1 MLIYFLNVVCSVIFL
16 MNICEFNRD
25 EILQDVKAEAA
36 GKELVMAVVQVGND
50 PASDVYVRNK
60 KKTAEECGIEC
71 IHCNLRE
78 DASYSDVA
86 KIIQGLNEDS
96 KVTGL
101 MLQLPLPE
109 HLKQFEQNFLDMID
123 WKKDIDGLSTE
134 SVGRLWSNKRC
145 LKPATAQGIMSL
157 LDDDL
162 RDHTVAIINRS
173 RLIGKP
179 LVKMLEER
187 NATPVLCHSKTDQ
200 NFMTLLLHKADIIIT
215 ATGQP
220 KWLSLEDCVTHTIVG
235 DCCNVLQIIDAG
247 IIRDLNGKLCGD
259 VDKDSFA
266 FTSVQVTPVPKG
278 VGILTTSFVIKNVV
292 EAYKLQHC

>member
-1 MLIYFLNVVCSVIFL
+1 MLIYFLNVVCSVILL

-78 DASYSDVA
+78 DVSYSDVV

-162 RDHTVAIINRS
+162 RDYTVAIINRS

-200 NFMTLLLHKADIIIT
+200 NFIT
-215 ATGQP
+215 
-220 KWLSLEDCVTHTIVG
+220 
-235 DCCNVLQIIDAG
+235 
-247 IIRDLNGKLCGD
+247 
-259 VDKDSFA
+259 
-266 FTSVQVTPVPKG
+266 
-278 VGILTTSFVIKNVV
+278 
-292 EAYKLQHC
+292 

>member
-1 MLIYFLNVVCSVIFL
+1 MLIYFLNEVCSVILL

-78 DASYSDVA
+78 DASYSDVV

-157 LDDDL
+157 LDEDL
-162 RDHTVAIINRS
+162 REHTVAIINRS

-187 NATPVLCHSKTDQ
+187 NATPVLCHSKTDWK
-200 NFMTLLLHKADIIIT
+200 FMTLLLHKADIIIT

-220 KWLSLEDCVTHTIVG
+220 KWLSLEDCVTHTIIG

-247 IIRDLNGKLCGD
+247 ITRDLNGKLCGD

-278 VGILTTSFVIKNVV
+278 VGILTTAFVIKNVV
-292 EAYKLQHC
+292 EAYKLQHS